1 MAKKFEFYKFTI
13 IITNYI
19 ENAKMK
25 RILVLYGFISIFM
38 HESMKHNVH
47 STVYISLYNKVQKL
61 KMFLALMANLGIVL

>member
-47 STVYISLYNKVQKL
+47 STVYISL
-61 KMFLALMANLGIVL
+61 

>member
-25 RILVLYGFISIFM
+25 RILVLYGFISIFI
-38 HESMKHNVH
+38 HESMKHNVY
-47 STVYISLYNKVQKL
+47 STVYISL
-61 KMFLALMANLGIVL
+61 